1 MEIKSPYPC
10 PYCGGNT
17 KLSVKRASG
26 HWTNKR
32 SGTLYYVICNS
43 CKMRGPI
50 FKGEDGKYEN
60 GAYVGGSDIAR
71 IEALDAWN
79 ILASK

>member
-1 MEIKSPYPC
+1 MIISPYSC

-17 KLSVKRASG
+17 KLSGKRAG
-26 HWTNKR
+26 NNR
-32 SGTLYYVICNS
+32 REGTLYYVICNS
-43 CKMRGPI
+43 CKMRGPV
-50 FKGEDGKYEN
+50 FKGADGKYEN
-60 GAYVGGSDIAR
+60 GAYVGGNDIAR